1 MELDDV
7 VRKIKKLLAIA
18 EDPSASDQ
26 EIQLAA
32 YRAEKLMFKYKLD
45 RKDINC
51 KTNTSHFKRNSTEG
65 YELGVAMGSKYNF
78 NDKRGIK

>member
-1 MELDDV
+1 MIRETVIKNWGDTMELNDV

-45 RKDINC
+45 RKDIIE
-51 KTNTSHFKRNSTEG
+51 KTILLK
-65 YELGVAMGSKYNF
+65 MSKNIILRK
-78 NDKRGIK
+78 NIQLI

>member
-32 YRAEKLMFKYKLD
+32 YRAEKLMFS
-45 RKDINC
+45 INLIE
-51 KTNTSHFKRNSTEG
+51 KILLKKMIHLKMSKNIILKRNIQ
-65 YELGVAMGSKYNF
+65 L
-78 NDKRGIK
+78 I